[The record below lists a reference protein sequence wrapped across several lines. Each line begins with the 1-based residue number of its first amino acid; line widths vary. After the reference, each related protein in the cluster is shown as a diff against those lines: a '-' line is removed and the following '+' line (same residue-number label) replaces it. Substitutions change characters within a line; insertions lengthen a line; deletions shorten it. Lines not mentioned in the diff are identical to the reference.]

1 MVSRQH
7 DVRNLSRSSTLE
19 DTLQDLLLP
28 AVVSLL
34 VDGSSRP
41 LLVGSTTLKEEG
53 QITIQTVSPKLALRP
68 NWSTSHNVCLLF
80 ACPLLITSLL
90 SVPETIGRIAYR

>member
-1 MVSRQH
+1 MVGRQH

-41 LLVGSTTLKEEG
+41 LLVGSTALKEEV
-53 QITIQTVSPKLALRP
+53 QITIQKISPQLALRP
-68 NWSTSHNVCLLF
+68 NCSTSHNVCFLF
-80 ACPLLITSLL
+80 VCPLLITSLP
-90 SVPETIGRIAYR
+90 SVPETIG

>member
-1 MVSRQH
+1 MVGRQH

-41 LLVGSTTLKEEG
+41 LLVGSTALKEEV
-53 QITIQTVSPKLALRP
+53 QITIKTVFPKLALGP
-68 NWSTSHNVCLLF
+68 NRSTSHNVCLLF
-80 ACPLLITSLL
+80 VCPLLKTSLP
-90 SVPETIGRIAYR
+90 SVLETYG